1 LEVEFGKTFGQKGTT
16 PVDDSQEHD
25 GKMDKLRETLEK
37 TVNETGSLTD
47 ERVLTVSK
55 MLDKAIL
62 AYMEKEKP
70 SSKARTTARRS
81 S

>member
-1 LEVEFGKTFGQKGTT
+1 M
-16 PVDDSQEHD
+16 DHSQERD
-25 GKMDKLRETLEK
+25 GKMDALRETLEK

-70 SSKARTTARRS
+70 PAKARTKEKRS